1 MANTKSDE
9 GYKGLGLGSHTGTT
23 DGATQGEVTS
33 ARGLGITDIGTT
45 GAEPLV
51 RDTENIRGS
60 RGLDN
65 TSGVSRA
72 GSTMATIGLAGTNTI
87 VPALGEDEVAESDRK
102 ARQSDDFG
110 EEAGADQGYKR
121 GTAAPELGGG
131 MGGTSDSETAAED
144 AWSDVPSPRPDDKI
158 SRGTEGAR

>member
-1 MANTKSDE
+1 MAKTKSGE
-9 GYKGLGLGSHTGTT
+9 GYKGIGLGSHTGTT

-51 RDTENIRGS
+51 RDIENIRGS
-60 RGLDN
+60 RGLDS
-65 TSGVSRA
+65 TSGVSRS

-87 VPALGEDEVAESDRK
+87 VPALGEDEVADSDRR
-102 ARQSDDFG
+102 ARNKDEFG
-110 EEAGADQGYKR
+110 ESSDAAMGYKSC
-121 GTAAPELGGG
+121 AAGPPLGGG
-131 MGGTSDSETAAED
+131 LGGTSDSETAAED

-158 SRGTEGAR
+158 SEQS